1 MISAVE
7 EKRYRAEN
15 DAYIISQY
23 LEIMQDKER
32 VKLAS
37 EYAEKE
43 VAKIEDTFINAD
55 IVDDFSVKVTYEQI
69 QKKNYSLSAG
79 QYFEVKI
86 EYVELTPKEFEEKMA
101 GFKDNLSRY
110 FEEGKILEKEIEA
123 RLEELKYDI

>member
-23 LEIMQDKER
+23 LEIMKDKER

-43 VAKIEDTFINAD
+43 VAKIEERLNAMKQVAKKGKKW
-55 IVDDFSVKVTYEQI
+55 VDM
-69 QKKNYSLSAG
+69 
-79 QYFEVKI
+79 
-86 EYVELTPKEFEEKMA
+86 KE
-101 GFKDNLSRY
+101 D
-110 FEEGKILEKEIEA
+110 
-123 RLEELKYDI
+123 